1 MERVVSEDCRSAA
14 DRVDQLV
21 RDLCA
26 HRRTSPAPAE
36 TAQDFDGFLAD
47 VIRAVKNDRALFRHV
62 VETFIETAKLQR
74 VAVVADVCLTS
85 DEKAEA
91 AGFASRLVREESRDV

>member
-1 MERVVSEDCRSAA
+1 M
-14 DRVDQLV
+14 
-21 RDLCA
+21 RDLRA
-26 HRRTSPAPAE
+26 HRGTSPATAE

-62 VETFIETAKLQR
+62 VETFSETAKLQR

-91 AGFASRLVREESRDV
+91 VRFRAR